1 MEKTPFIGQM
11 DRLISIVEL
20 VKTRNSTGEEETTNS
35 VVAIPYAQMTDVS
48 GNEDIEG
55 KVRHLINRT
64 YIIRYNPTVKAKANA
79 LVIID
84 ESKKYDV
91 YHIKEIGRK
100 KYLEIL
106 VKDYE

>member
-35 VVAIPYAQMTDVS
+35 VVANPYAQMNDVS
-48 GNEDIEG
+48 GNEDVEG

-64 YIIRYNPTVKAKANA
+64 YMIRYNANVKAKANA

-84 ESKKYDV
+84 DSKKYDV
-91 YHIKEIGRK
+91 YHIKEVGRK